1 MKQADALK
9 LIKAKQS
16 SKARAAYDTRFDVSL
31 SLIPFSLLRSLSFS
45 RFSSL
50 ARFHSVICMCA
61 ASCPRGMIEAVV
73 FPDEFSI
80 ETQLARLD
88 IGHFFEI
95 IFFSLI
101 VSIVRLRCV

>member
-1 MKQADALK
+1 MEQADALK

-31 SLIPFSLLRSLSFS
+31 SLPFSLLRSLSFS
-45 RFSSL
+45 RFSSS

-61 ASCPRGMIEAVV
+61 ASCPMGNIEAVV

-80 ETQLARLD
+80 
-88 IGHFFEI
+88 
-95 IFFSLI
+95 
-101 VSIVRLRCV
+101 